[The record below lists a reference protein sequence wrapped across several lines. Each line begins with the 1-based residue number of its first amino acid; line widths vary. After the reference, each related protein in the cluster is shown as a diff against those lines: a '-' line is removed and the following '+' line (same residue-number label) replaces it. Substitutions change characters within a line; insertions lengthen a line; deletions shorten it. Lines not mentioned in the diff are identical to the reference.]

1 MGVSPEGTP
10 ARELARSTAAERVGS
25 LALAS
30 GLFQFHF
37 EHRVQLDLPEWWVPE
52 HAPELAEPLPFV
64 DGRLAERKYQS
75 FRHDLPVGSFHP
87 GQRGKWS
94 AHELCHGLVGFA
106 WRSGASPLFHAT
118 AGRLAEL
125 LPVALWYWFDEAD
138 RRRCPVHDGG
148 GALFRAYCRECDL
161 TDGRH
166 EVNEDLVDAGQ
177 AYVRAELDAIER
189 TIQTGVVHP
198 HRYATLDLASDG
210 VAYAAAHG
218 ERLASP
224 GFHAWIERFA
234 VRGGGWSDSLEA
246 LHERVLGVTEGV
258 VKGAEVSPLAPTPAH
273 GRWRWV
279 VQDLAW
285 RIEVV
290 RTQCEGDAERG
301 LGQVLDRLG
310 EAIPSTT
317 DGARDA
323 EAECRSALADAVSAY
338 VELDDAFELLPPPE
352 LCAVGYAT
360 GVEPLD
366 ALGLEGTRLQLVD
379 GLRTC
384 TAGSLAMAKE
394 TLGPRVDALVE
405 ADREAPARD
414 ALADRWAA
422 SLAAELGA
430 EDVIC
435 QVARYEAAVNVVP
448 TRVSPTLGGTPRDG
462 HWRLVAGVR
471 VEAFT
476 VDAPALADAARSG
489 LVLDLGR
496 PAPTALRLLVGRTPA
511 GRALVAGIEPSV
523 ADALNALGDGGALPL
538 GADAVAELQEL
549 GVVEP
554 AARVL

>member
-1 MGVSPEGTP
+1 ME
-10 ARELARSTAAERVGS
+10 
-25 LALAS
+25 
-30 GLFQFHF
+30 
-37 EHRVQLDLPEWWVPE
+37 
-52 HAPELAEPLPFV
+52 
-64 DGRLAERKYQS
+64 
-75 FRHDLPVGSFHP
+75 
-87 GQRGKWS
+87 
-94 AHELCHGLVGFA
+94 
-106 WRSGASPLFHAT
+106 
-118 AGRLAEL
+118 AGR
-125 LPVALWYWFDEAD
+125 
-138 RRRCPVHDGG
+138 
-148 GALFRAYCRECDL
+148 
-161 TDGRH
+161 
-166 EVNEDLVDAGQ
+166 
-177 AYVRAELDAIER
+177 AYVRAELAAIER
-189 TIQTGVVHP
+189 TIHSGVVHP
-198 HRYATLDLASDG
+198 HRYATLELASDG

-218 ERLASP
+218 ERLGSP
-224 GFHAWIERFA
+224 GFHAWVERFA

-246 LHERVLGVTEGV
+246 LHERVLAVTEGV
-258 VKGAEVSPLAPTPAH
+258 VKGVEASPRAPTPAH

-310 EAIPSTT
+310 EAISSTT

-323 EAECRSALADAVSAY
+323 EAECRSALADAVANY
-338 VELDDAFELLPPPE
+338 VELDDAFELLPPSE
-352 LCAVGYAT
+352 LCAVGYPT

-384 TAGSLAMAKE
+384 VAGSVAMAKE
-394 TLGPRVDALVE
+394 TLGARVDALVE
-405 ADREAPARD
+405 ADRETPARD

-430 EDVIC
+430 DEVSC

-448 TRVSPTLGGTPRDG
+448 TRVSPVLGGAPRDER
-462 HWRLVAGVR
+462 WRLVAGVR

-496 PAPTALRLLVGRTPA
+496 PAPTALYLLVGRTPA
-511 GRALVAGIEPSV
+511 GESLVAGIESAV
-523 ADALNALGDGGALPL
+523 ADALNALGDGGPLPL
-538 GADAVAELQEL
+538 GADAVAELQDL
-549 GVVEP
+549 GVIEP